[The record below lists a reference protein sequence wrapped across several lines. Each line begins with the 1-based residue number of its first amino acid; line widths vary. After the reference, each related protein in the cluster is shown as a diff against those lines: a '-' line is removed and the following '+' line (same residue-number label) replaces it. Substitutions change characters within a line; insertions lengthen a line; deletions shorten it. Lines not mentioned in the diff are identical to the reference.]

1 MHPIVSEQIARSR
14 MQELHRVAAAARRGA
29 GAARPVEPWRITLAA
44 AALRLA
50 RALDREGRVVPAA
63 ARAVN

>member
-14 MQELHRVAAAARRGA
+14 MQELHRDAAAARRLARVVRA
-29 GAARPVEPWRITLAA
+29 GEPWRIAVAT

-63 ARAVN
+63 ARTVN

>member
-14 MQELHRVAAAARRGA
+14 MQELHRQAEVARRLRAARRPRYGVRVA
-29 GAARPVEPWRITLAA
+29 LAS

-50 RALDREGRVVPAA
+50 RALDREGRVVPTP
-63 ARAVN
+63 ARAIR

>member
-14 MQELHRVAAAARRGA
+14 LEELHRNAAAVRRGA
-29 GAARPVEPWRITLAA
+29 AVARPGVPWRIALAT